1 MNILLS
7 DNFETNLGTI
17 ETWIKNN
24 LDDLININQNNLLTT
39 ASHKIILQS
48 FQLPNEFRSNSY
60 DPPEKVES
68 LTGWRWFVE
77 KINDADEQLS
87 IFCQLIN
94 PQADASCASDSGED
108 LDAIE
113 IENKTYHLHIGT
125 EDSEILRS
133 RANFS
138 DLMLKRF
145 EKLLGWRC
153 DENSCSEY
161 SFTEYI
167 DFGFKTNIPKLLKG
181 ENIYFH
187 FLVATN
193 PIKLSLEDSKY
204 SDVLTWL
211 AVDRTKK
218 YLDEYLKDSE

>member
-7 DNFETNLGTI
+7 NNFETKLGTI
-17 ETWIKNN
+17 ETWIENN
-24 LDDLININQNNLLTT
+24 LDDSNTINKNNLLNT

-48 FQLPNEFRSNSY
+48 FQLPNEFQSNSY
-60 DPPEKVES
+60 SPPKKVES
-68 LTGWRWFVE
+68 LIGWRWFVE

-94 PQADASCASDSGED
+94 PQADVSCNPDSGEA
-108 LDAIE
+108 LDAVE

-125 EDSEILRS
+125 EDSEILRF
-133 RANFS
+133 RANFN
-138 DLMLKRF
+138 DLMPKRF
-145 EKLLGWRC
+145 ENLLGLRC

-193 PIKLSLEDSKY
+193 PIKPSLENSKY

-211 AVDRTKK
+211 AVDHSKK
-218 YLDEYLKDSE
+218 YLDKYLKDSE

>member
-7 DNFETNLGTI
+7 DNFETKLGTI
-17 ETWIKNN
+17 ETWIENN
-24 LDDLININQNNLLTT
+24 LDDSININRNNLLTT

-48 FQLPNEFRSNSY
+48 FQLPNEFQCNSSS
-60 DPPEKVES
+60 PLKKVES
-68 LTGWRWFVE
+68 LIGWRWFVE
-77 KINDADEQLS
+77 KINDADEKLS
-87 IFCQLIN
+87 IFCKLIN
-94 PQADASCASDSGED
+94 PQADASCAPDSGEA

-113 IENKTYHLHIGT
+113 IENKTDHLHIGT

-133 RANFS
+133 RASFN
-138 DLMLKRF
+138 DLMPKRF
-145 EKLLGWRC
+145 ENLLGLRC
-153 DENSCSEY
+153 YENSCSEY

-167 DFGFKTNIPKLLKG
+167 DFSFKTNIPKLLKG
-181 ENIYFH
+181 EKIYFH

-193 PIKLSLEDSKY
+193 PIKPSLEDSKY

-211 AVDRTKK
+211 AVDSLKR

>member
-7 DNFETNLGTI
+7 NNFETKLGTI
-17 ETWIKNN
+17 ETWIENN
-24 LDDLININQNNLLTT
+24 LDDSININRNNLLTT

-48 FQLPNEFRSNSY
+48 FQLPNEFQSNSY
-60 DPPEKVES
+60 SPPKKVES
-68 LTGWRWFVE
+68 LIGWRWFVE
-77 KINDADEQLS
+77 KISDADEQLS

-94 PQADASCASDSGED
+94 PQADVSCNPDSGEA
-108 LDAIE
+108 LDAVE

-133 RANFS
+133 RANFN
-138 DLMLKRF
+138 DLMPKRF
-145 EKLLGWRC
+145 ENLLGLRC
-153 DENSCSEY
+153 DESSCSEY

-181 ENIYFH
+181 EKIYFH

-193 PIKLSLEDSKY
+193 PIKPSLENSKY

-211 AVDRTKK
+211 AVEHSKK
-218 YLDEYLKDSE
+218 YLDKYLKDSE